1 MPLRRPLQSS
11 RPLEVL
17 PRRLALSLL
26 LCLDRLLLRIM
37 VRRKRG
43 QAEEEEEKENEEEEE
58 TDIDINYRAV
68 NKKCPGKRHIV
79 EPRGFF

>member
-43 QAEEEEEKENEEEEE
+43 QAEEEEEEKENEEEQEE
-58 TDIDINYRAV
+58 NEEGGLR
-68 NKKCPGKRHIV
+68 
-79 EPRGFF
+79 